1 MQPNGIIFWDWNGTL
16 LDDVDFTHGC
26 LNWMLETHG
35 YPQRYDLAEYREIF
49 GFPIEEYYLRAGFD
63 FARHPYPELAARFME
78 HYNAGVERHCPA
90 MANAAATLA
99 ELQRRGW
106 QQAVLSA
113 SRRDYLIEQVSAR
126 GLQGFFTELLGLS
139 GDCGGKRYDTKRCAG
154 DRAAF
159 FLCKRDGGAMILPPV
174 GCAGGCGPVQWDQKR
189 AADARKEAEDM
200 YELDKA
206 AFGRFLAQLRREK
219 GMTQKELAAT
229 LYVSDKAVS
238 KWERGQ
244 SVPDISL
251 LVPLAEQLNVTVA
264 ELLQGRRVEEEQ
276 RFTREETEELIRKAL
291 TFSAEPPERRQA
303 RTKKY
308 LPVYVICCV
317 LGVAEALA
325 VWAAGLADIEGALA
339 LLIIGV
345 VFGVVYGAYA
355 MFWMA
360 ETLPRYYDENR
371 ICNFAQGAFHIHI
384 PGVYYNNRNWKH
396 ILRAFRVWSMA
407 SLVLVPPCTA
417 GAVLLERA
425 TGWQVWGAVLVVYI
439 ASLFGAIV
447 IPAKRFE

>member
-1 MQPNGIIFWDWNGTL
+1 
-16 LDDVDFTHGC
+16 
-26 LNWMLETHG
+26 
-35 YPQRYDLAEYREIF
+35 
-49 GFPIEEYYLRAGFD
+49 
-63 FARHPYPELAARFME
+63 
-78 HYNAGVERHCPA
+78 
-90 MANAAATLA
+90 
-99 ELQRRGW
+99 
-106 QQAVLSA
+106 
-113 SRRDYLIEQVSAR
+113 
-126 GLQGFFTELLGLS
+126 
-139 GDCGGKRYDTKRCAG
+139 
-154 DRAAF
+154 
-159 FLCKRDGGAMILPPV
+159 
-174 GCAGGCGPVQWDQKR
+174 
-189 AADARKEAEDM
+189 M

-251 LVPLAEQLNVTVA
+251 LVPLAEQLNATVA
-264 ELLQGRRVEEEQ
+264 ELLQGRRVEEER

-303 RTKKY
+303 RTRKY

-317 LGVAEALA
+317 LGVA
-325 VWAAGLADIEGALA
+325 GALA

-384 PGVYYNNRNWKH
+384 PGIYYNNRNWKH
-396 ILRAFRVWSMA
+396 IVRAFRVWSMA

-425 TGWQVWGAVLVVYI
+425 TGWQVCGAVLVVYI

>member
-1 MQPNGIIFWDWNGTL
+1 
-16 LDDVDFTHGC
+16 
-26 LNWMLETHG
+26 
-35 YPQRYDLAEYREIF
+35 
-49 GFPIEEYYLRAGFD
+49 
-63 FARHPYPELAARFME
+63 
-78 HYNAGVERHCPA
+78 
-90 MANAAATLA
+90 
-99 ELQRRGW
+99 
-106 QQAVLSA
+106 
-113 SRRDYLIEQVSAR
+113 
-126 GLQGFFTELLGLS
+126 
-139 GDCGGKRYDTKRCAG
+139 
-154 DRAAF
+154 
-159 FLCKRDGGAMILPPV
+159 
-174 GCAGGCGPVQWDQKR
+174 
-189 AADARKEAEDM
+189 M

-206 AFGRFLAQLRREK
+206 AFGHFLAQLRREK

-238 KWERGQ
+238 KWERGL

-276 RFTREETEELIRKAL
+276 RFTREETEDLIRKAL

-325 VWAAGLADIEGALA
+325 DTEGAQMM
-339 LLIIGV
+339 LI
-345 VFGVVYGAYA
+345 FGVVGGVPFGAYA
-355 MFWMA
+355 MFWLV

-384 PGVYYNNRNWKH
+384 PGIYYNNRNWKH
-396 ILRAFRVWSMA
+396 VLRAFRVWSMV

-425 TGWQVWGAVLVVYI
+425 TGWQVWGAVLAVYI

>member
-1 MQPNGIIFWDWNGTL
+1 
-16 LDDVDFTHGC
+16 
-26 LNWMLETHG
+26 
-35 YPQRYDLAEYREIF
+35 
-49 GFPIEEYYLRAGFD
+49 
-63 FARHPYPELAARFME
+63 
-78 HYNAGVERHCPA
+78 
-90 MANAAATLA
+90 
-99 ELQRRGW
+99 
-106 QQAVLSA
+106 
-113 SRRDYLIEQVSAR
+113 
-126 GLQGFFTELLGLS
+126 
-139 GDCGGKRYDTKRCAG
+139 
-154 DRAAF
+154 
-159 FLCKRDGGAMILPPV
+159 
-174 GCAGGCGPVQWDQKR
+174 
-189 AADARKEAEDM
+189 M

-264 ELLQGRRVEEEQ
+264 ELLQGRRVEEER

-317 LGVAEALA
+317 LGVAGALA

-371 ICNFAQGAFHIHI
+371 ICNFAQGAFHCWVSVKQFSKNDTATACQDWLRSTRLGRGSIKSHVRTVKVLGMGLFAFQERIHLWK
-384 PGVYYNNRNWKH
+384 GVTH
-396 ILRAFRVWSMA
+396 
-407 SLVLVPPCTA
+407 
-417 GAVLLERA
+417 
-425 TGWQVWGAVLVVYI
+425 
-439 ASLFGAIV
+439 
-447 IPAKRFE
+447 

>member
-1 MQPNGIIFWDWNGTL
+1 
-16 LDDVDFTHGC
+16 
-26 LNWMLETHG
+26 
-35 YPQRYDLAEYREIF
+35 
-49 GFPIEEYYLRAGFD
+49 
-63 FARHPYPELAARFME
+63 
-78 HYNAGVERHCPA
+78 
-90 MANAAATLA
+90 
-99 ELQRRGW
+99 
-106 QQAVLSA
+106 
-113 SRRDYLIEQVSAR
+113 
-126 GLQGFFTELLGLS
+126 
-139 GDCGGKRYDTKRCAG
+139 
-154 DRAAF
+154 
-159 FLCKRDGGAMILPPV
+159 
-174 GCAGGCGPVQWDQKR
+174 
-189 AADARKEAEDM
+189 M

-206 AFGRFLAQLRREK
+206 AFGHFLAQLRREK

-238 KWERGQ
+238 KWERGL

-276 RFTREETEELIRKAL
+276 RFTREETEDLIRKAL

-317 LGVAEALA
+317 LGVTEALA

-371 ICNFAQGAFHIHI
+371 ICNFAQGAFHCWVSVKQFSKNDTATACQDWLRSTRLGRGSIKSHVRTVKVLGMGLFAFQERVHLWK
-384 PGVYYNNRNWKH
+384 GVTH
-396 ILRAFRVWSMA
+396 
-407 SLVLVPPCTA
+407 
-417 GAVLLERA
+417 
-425 TGWQVWGAVLVVYI
+425 
-439 ASLFGAIV
+439 
-447 IPAKRFE
+447 